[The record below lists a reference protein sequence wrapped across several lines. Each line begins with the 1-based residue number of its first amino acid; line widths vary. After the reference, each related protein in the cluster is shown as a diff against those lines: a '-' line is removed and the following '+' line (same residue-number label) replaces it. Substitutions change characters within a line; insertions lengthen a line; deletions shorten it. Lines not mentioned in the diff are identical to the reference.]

1 MDENLC
7 HESYKG
13 HDIKSSPVSLD
24 LPGSDN
30 TWQLRIYMT
39 SPEGVTRERLLDNP
53 FYKNKADAL
62 EAGLKWGREI
72 IDGEIEKYAPS

>member
-1 MDENLC
+1 MDEDVR

-13 HDIKSSPVSLD
+13 HEIKSSPVSVA

-30 TWQLRIYMT
+30 EWQVRMYLT
-39 SPEGVTRERLLDNP
+39 SPDGVARTRLLDNP
-53 FYKNKADAL
+53 FYKNMAGAL

-72 IDGEIEKYAPS
+72 IDGELKPHASS